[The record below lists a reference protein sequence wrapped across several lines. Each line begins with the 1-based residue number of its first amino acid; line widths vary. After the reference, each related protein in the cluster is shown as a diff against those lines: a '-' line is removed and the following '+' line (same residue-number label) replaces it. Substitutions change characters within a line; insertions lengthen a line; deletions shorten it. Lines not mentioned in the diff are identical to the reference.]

1 MPESKAGIRAYI
13 KKNYLS
19 MYALWS
25 TMSSNG
31 FYVGK

>member
-1 MPESKAGIRAYI
+1 MPEVLGIRAYI

-25 TMSSNG
+25 TMSSKG

>member
-1 MPESKAGIRAYI
+1 MPEVLGIRAYI